1 MVGDWVR
8 EPSFGTAVVLTTE
21 TNMLRHIRDPFSKV
35 PGRHAARSES
45 RTITPAMIRPISS
58 PSTQSGSRLR
68 PPPKDLTGEA
78 PAEARAFVRTTAAA
92 VAAQIRKYAA
102 TISALRAAATPLKR
116 AEIDQAL
123 REAFDNLD

>member
-1 MVGDWVR
+1 
-8 EPSFGTAVVLTTE
+8 
-21 TNMLRHIRDPFSKV
+21 
-35 PGRHAARSES
+35 
-45 RTITPAMIRPISS
+45 MIRPISS